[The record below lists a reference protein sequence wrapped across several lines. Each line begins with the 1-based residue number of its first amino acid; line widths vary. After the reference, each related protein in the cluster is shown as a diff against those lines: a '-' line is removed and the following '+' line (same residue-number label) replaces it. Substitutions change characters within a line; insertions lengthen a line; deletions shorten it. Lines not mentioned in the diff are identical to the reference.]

1 MATQR
6 LPNYTEFVRSFS
18 NELRAVENRVRHLI
32 GVGHHNAEEGRYKEI
47 ILSEIL
53 RSSLPENIGIGT
65 GFVLCDDKQV
75 SSQIDIILYDKSKNA
90 EVLKKGNFVIVLKQ
104 SVLGIIE
111 VKTTLRSCEMKGIID
126 KLCENKAK
134 IDFGKNDKNKFIF
147 VGLFGYHFKND
158 NNGYE
163 NIHNEIDDIA
173 TNKGK
178 SDKKFMNF
186 VKGDNMVLENALKD
200 NFLTKEPKEQFIN
213 CIAFGKDYFV
223 KFWEKKKP
231 FEHNLYEHYSFYG
244 IRDLSFGYFISNLKE
259 HIRLLTK
266 VGVKQKEYKLLY
278 PLENEGGKEH
288 YRKDD
293 LEIEFKNSRT
303 QI

>member
-18 NELRAVENRVRHLI
+18 NELRAIENRVRHLI

-47 ILSEIL
+47 ILAEIL

-65 GFVLCDDKQV
+65 GFVLCDDKQA

-111 VKTTLRSCEMKGIID
+111 VKTTLRSGEMKGIID

-147 VGLFGYHFKND
+147 VGLFGYHFEDEPNEYEILQDVSQTQDSIMTSQNSDEKFKNFL
-158 NNGYE
+158 
-163 NIHNEIDDIA
+163 
-173 TNKGK
+173 
-178 SDKKFMNF
+178 DKKKKIFRTSLEKNF
-186 VKGDNMVLENALKD
+186 NSRK
-200 NFLTKEPKEQFIN
+200 QFID
-213 CIAFGKDYFV
+213 CIACGKDYFV

-231 FEHNLYEHYSFYG
+231 FEDNLYEHYSFYG
-244 IRDLSFGYFISNLKE
+244 IRDLSFGYFISN
-259 HIRLLTK
+259 I
-266 VGVKQKEYKLLY
+266 KEYIQMLTSARIGQNDKLLF
-278 PLENEGGKEH
+278 PIDEGKEH

-303 QI
+303 QNSTQI